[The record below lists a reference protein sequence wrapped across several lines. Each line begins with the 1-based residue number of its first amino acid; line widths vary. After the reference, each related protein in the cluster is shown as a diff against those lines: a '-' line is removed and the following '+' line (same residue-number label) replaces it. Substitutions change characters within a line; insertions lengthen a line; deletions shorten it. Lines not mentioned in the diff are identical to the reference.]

1 MAWPCRGPAA
11 CRLSRSAGIL
21 VGSSCCHLA
30 MRLDCGASRTLLG
43 SVGTLASCF
52 THAQGNRRVVM
63 QAAPGRWPHPHL
75 RRLRWPVSLILRGV
89 WIHPWLRTVA
99 LGASCRLSSG
109 PSSSCPSSSCP
120 LHSCSHSLH
129 LLSSCPPSSGPL
141 RSPPLSSVPSAC
153 LP

>member
-63 QAAPGRWPHPHL
+63 QAAPGRWPHPHP

-89 WIHPWLRTVA
+89 WILDPPLA
-99 LGASCRLSSG
+99 EDSG
-109 PSSSCPSSSCP
+109 PRGLMSPQLGSSSSCP
-120 LHSCSHSLH
+120 LHSCSHSQH